1 MKLRA
6 ALFQLKFPL
15 WRSGPSPCGI
25 VYVPLLK
32 GKQNFRCFLSDQRF
46 LCYEICWIIQSI
58 IQIWLSM
65 STKNVASPP
74 PVTCGIMNIKRT
86 KPTLSSSHRRP
97 SISFYGIA
105 SLNSSHN
112 CSQRLLMGSPQQMEA
127 SSPGRPPWPRERMPR
142 RLSEWQTKVLPE
154 KKRETKTSHPFW
166 PSTL

>member
-6 ALFQLKFPL
+6 ALLQLKFQL
-15 WRSGPSPCGI
+15 WRSGPSPSLRSSPKKANVI
-25 VYVPLLK
+25 IDAFSQTNVFFATKSAELYYQLYK
-32 GKQNFRCFLSDQRF
+32 SDSQ
-46 LCYEICWIIQSI
+46 CQ
-58 IQIWLSM
+58 Q
-65 STKNVASPP
+65 KNVASPP

-127 SSPGRPPWPRERMPR
+127 SSPGRPP
-142 RLSEWQTKVLPE
+142 
-154 KKRETKTSHPFW
+154 
-166 PSTL
+166 